1 MVTEKASTPK
11 NGRPR
16 AVTLDAVL
24 DAATELADDEGLDA
38 VSFRALAD
46 RLGVSPMAIHRTTGG
61 VDALQHALVSRIVGE
76 ATRAVEWPEDWRGT
90 VRLFADTLHDLL
102 MRHPVV
108 LEAHR
113 RAPLVG
119 PGADDAAFR
128 VVAALRGAG
137 LDEEAAAYAYGTVHD
152 FVTGHVAIRLG
163 RGDLELH
170 HIPPERRVASVFA
183 DHHDYDRRFSFG
195 LDLVIGGI
203 AAAAAT
209 RVSHEVRR

>member
-1 MVTEKASTPK
+1 MVVENASTPK

-24 DAATELADDEGLDA
+24 DAATELADDRGLDA
-38 VSFRALAD
+38 VTFRVLAD

-61 VDALQHALVSRIVGE
+61 IDALQHALVSRVVGE
-76 ATRAVEWPEDWRGT
+76 VTRSVDWPDDWRGV

-102 MRHPVV
+102 MRHPVI

-113 RAPLVG
+113 RASLVG
-119 PGADDAAFR
+119 PGADDVAYR
-128 VVAALRGAG
+128 VVAALRSAG
-137 LDEEAAAYAYGTVHD
+137 LGEEAAAYAYGTLHD

-163 RGDLELH
+163 RGDLEL
-170 HIPPERRVASVFA
+170 IQVPPERRAASVFA

-195 LDLVIGGI
+195 LDFVIGGI

-209 RVSHEVRR
+209 PVPHEEQ